1 MKRDGGSR
9 QGIGNGLGRD
19 GLMEEGVEIYPM
31 PMFPT
36 LAVRDMGAS
45 VRWYAEKVGFG
56 TVIVMPGADGEPVL
70 GHLRWRKYA
79 DVLLVPDAGSDG
91 ERLKGTGVTL
101 SFLVGDLSVDAMAE
115 RLVERG
121 VELEEDP
128 VTRPWNT
135 REIVVVDPDGYRLV
149 FFEAVD
155 VTRSFEDVMGSVE

>member
-1 MKRDGGSR
+1 M
-9 QGIGNGLGRD
+9 
-19 GLMEEGVEIYPM
+19 EIYPM

-36 LAVRDMGAS
+36 LAVRDVGAS

-56 TVIVMPGADGEPVL
+56 TVFVMPGGDGEPML
-70 GHLRWRKYA
+70 AHLRWRKYA
-79 DVLLVPDAGSDG
+79 DVLLVPDSGSDG
-91 ERLKGTGVTL
+91 ERVKGVGVSL
-101 SFLVGDLSVDAMAE
+101 SFLVGDVSVDAMAE

-121 VELEEDP
+121 VELDEGP

-155 VTRSFEDVMGSVE
+155 VGRSFEEVMGIQEEAS

>member
-1 MKRDGGSR
+1 
-9 QGIGNGLGRD
+9 
-19 GLMEEGVEIYPM
+19 M

-36 LAVRDMGAS
+36 LAVRDVGAS
-45 VRWYAEKVGFG
+45 VGWYAETVGFG
-56 TVIVMPGADGEPVL
+56 TVFVMPGADGEPVL

-79 DVLLVPDAGSDG
+79 DVLLVPDSGSDG
-91 ERLKGTGVTL
+91 ERVKGVGVSL
-101 SFLVGDLSVDAMAE
+101 SFLVGDVSVDAMAE

-121 VELEEDP
+121 VELEEGP

-155 VTRSFEDVMGSVE
+155 VGRSFEEVMGIQEGVS

>member
-1 MKRDGGSR
+1 
-9 QGIGNGLGRD
+9 
-19 GLMEEGVEIYPM
+19 MEEGVEIYPM

-36 LAVRDMGAS
+36 LAVRDVGAS
-45 VRWYAEKVGFG
+45 VGWYAEQMGFG
-56 TVIVMPGADGEPVL
+56 TVFVMPGADGEPVL

-91 ERLKGTGVTL
+91 KGVKGMGVTL
-101 SFLVGDLSVDAMAE
+101 SFLVGDLNVDAMAE
-115 RLVERG
+115 RLASNG
-121 VELEEDP
+121 VAVAEGP

-155 VTRSFEDVMGSVE
+155 VTRTFEDVMGSVES